1 MEKIETLRPDWQEL
15 LDKRSIDWMLVKRGE
30 ALAQIALFSGK
41 WRSVYEDSFS
51 QVLIRQ
57 TPAPQSSVPQ
67 EKLIQQTVSHNQPA
81 NGQWNSGEFQLNLL
95 SFAEIQKGEFM
106 TLKKKMF
113 RSLRHPVLAT
123 VMVATLGLGVVST
136 VPSIRNQIVSNLDSG
151 SNFFWFDDAPE
162 SGNQSGPKKGNTFKR
177 VFGAPFRLMAR
188 MFKRDDS
195 NIAKKMSE
203 KDLEKMKVVPVNR
216 SQNGTPGQIA
226 DADGTAAEATTAELA
241 AQNMF
246 EEAVELH
253 GKGRVDGAMEKL
265 IAATVVQPNFSEA
278 YNLLGVCYD
287 EKGQY
292 ESAQSEYKKALK
304 IEPNNARFLNNLGY
318 SFYLANDFGDSVKYY
333 KRGLKITPNDR
344 RMHNNIG
351 LAYGRKGDY
360 DKAKEHFTVAVGEV
374 GALLN
379 LGFIYSQDGKHDD
392 AIKSYQAALKIK
404 PDSLQA
410 MSNLAQLYERKGW
423 LREAGALQAQ
433 YKKLSDEEKNK
444 DQVVDREP

>member
-1 MEKIETLRPDWQEL
+1 M
-15 LDKRSIDWMLVKRGE
+15 S
-30 ALAQIALFSGK
+30 
-41 WRSVYEDSFS
+41 
-51 QVLIRQ
+51 
-57 TPAPQSSVPQ
+57 
-67 EKLIQQTVSHNQPA
+67 
-81 NGQWNSGEFQLNLL
+81 
-95 SFAEIQKGEFM
+95 
-106 TLKKKMF
+106 
-113 RSLRHPVLAT
+113 
-123 VMVATLGLGVVST
+123 
-136 VPSIRNQIVSNLDSG
+136 
-151 SNFFWFDDAPE
+151 
-162 SGNQSGPKKGNTFKR
+162 
-177 VFGAPFRLMAR
+177 R
-188 MFKRDDS
+188 MFKRDD
-195 NIAKKMSE
+195 NNVARKMND
-203 KDLEKMKVVPVNR
+203 KDLEKMKMIAVNR
-216 SQNGTPGQIA
+216 SQNGTPDQIA
-226 DADGTAAEATTAELA
+226 DSNGTTAEATTAELA

-253 GKGRVDGAMEKL
+253 GKGRIDGAMEKL
-265 IAATVVQPNFSEA
+265 IAATVLQPNFSEA

-292 ESAQSEYKKALK
+292 ESAQAEYKKALK
-304 IEPNNARFLNNLGY
+304 IEPNNARFLNNIGY

-360 DKAKEHFTVAVGEV
+360 DKAKDHFTVAVGEV

-379 LGFIYSQDGKHDD
+379 LGFIYSQDGRHDD

-423 LREAGALQAQ
+423 LREAGALHAQ